1 MQSSV
6 AVCMMKKSCE
16 NSGKLFTGMD
26 SGVKLEIS
34 MSPNGSSLSSQ
45 ADSQHLKISRPKL
58 RRARK
63 PRVLLVTPELGES
76 SLLSRHGRV
85 APCAKA
91 GGLADVSA
99 LLLDTLSDCGL
110 DVHVALPHFR
120 TILQTNGKEVSRRLH
135 LCQDREFFYR
145 RSVYDGNPE
154 SNLRAALAFQRDV
167 IHYVMPKVRPD
178 MVHCHDWMT
187 GLVPAAAR
195 AMGIPSLFTVHNL
208 HDELTSLSHVED
220 RGVDAAN
227 FWRHLYYGYYPSSY
241 DQTRGNNAI
250 SLLGSGILAAD
261 HMNTVSDSFLHEL
274 SVGGHGA
281 TGPVVE
287 AVRGKI
293 AAGRAHGILNGVSPS
308 VSPAHDSR
316 IAESYD
322 EASHVAG
329 KARNKLALQRAVGL
343 EEDEEAPILFW
354 PSRLDPTQKGCQL
367 LAEILYRLVSDY
379 WALGLQVVFVADGP
393 FQPHFRHIAEFHGLQ
408 QRIAVKGFNE
418 SLSRLGYAGS
428 DYTLMPSA
436 YEPCGLSQMIALR
449 YGSLPIVHAT
459 GGLRDTIQHADPVHR
474 TGNGFVFETHDA
486 RGLRW
491 AIDQAM
497 RFHIRPAA
505 ERTAHVRQVMS
516 DAKDAFAPASM
527 TDRYL
532 GIYRNLLE
540 LKVS

>member
-1 MQSSV
+1 
-6 AVCMMKKSCE
+6 
-16 NSGKLFTGMD
+16 
-26 SGVKLEIS
+26 

-45 ADSQHLKISRPKL
+45 ADSQHLKTLRPKL

-99 LLLDTLSDCGL
+99 LLLDTLSDSGL
-110 DVHVALPHFR
+110 DVHVVLPHFR

-227 FWRHLYYGYYPSSY
+227 FWKHLYYGYYPCSY
-241 DQTRGNNAI
+241 DQTRRDNAI

-261 HMNTVSDSFLHEL
+261 HMNTVSGSFLHEL

-281 TGPVVE
+281 TWPVTE

-293 AAGRAHGILNGVSPS
+293 AAGRAHGILNGISPA
-308 VSPAHDSR
+308 VSPALDRR
-316 IAESYD
+316 IEESYD
-322 EASHVAG
+322 ETTHVAG

-343 EEDEEAPILFW
+343 EEDEEAPVLFW

-367 LAEILYRLVSDY
+367 LADILYRVVSDY

-393 FQPHFRHIAEFHGLQ
+393 FQPHFRRIAEFHGLQ
-408 QRIAVKGFNE
+408 NRIAVKGFNE

-459 GGLRDTIQHADPVHR
+459 GGLRDTIQHVDPVHR
-474 TGNGFVFETHDA
+474 KGNGFVFETHNA
-486 RGLRW
+486 SGLRW

-497 RFHIRPAA
+497 RFHIRPVA
-505 ERTAHVRQVMS
+505 ERAAHVRQVMS
-516 DAKDAFAPASM
+516 DAKEAFAPASM

-532 GIYRNLLE
+532 SIYRNLLE

>member
-1 MQSSV
+1 
-6 AVCMMKKSCE
+6 
-16 NSGKLFTGMD
+16 
-26 SGVKLEIS
+26 
-34 MSPNGSSLSSQ
+34 
-45 ADSQHLKISRPKL
+45 
-58 RRARK
+58 
-63 PRVLLVTPELGES
+63 
-76 SLLSRHGRV
+76 
-85 APCAKA
+85 
-91 GGLADVSA
+91 VSA
-99 LLLDTLSDCGL
+99 LLLDTLADSGL

-120 TILQTNGKEVSRRLH
+120 TLLQTNGKDISRRLH

-178 MVHCHDWMT
+178 VVHCHDWMT

-195 AMGIPSLFTVHNL
+195 AAGIPSLFTVHNL

-220 RGVDAAN
+220 RGVDAAK
-227 FWRHLYYGYYPSSY
+227 FWRQLYYGYYPETY
-241 DQTRGNNAI
+241 DQTRRDNPI

-261 HMNTVSDSFLHEL
+261 EMNTVSGSFLHEL

-281 TGPVVE
+281 TRPVID

-293 AAGRAHGILNGVSPS
+293 AAGRAHGILNGISS
-308 VSPAHDSR
+308 ETSPARDGR
-316 IAESYD
+316 IAAPYD
-322 EASHVAG
+322 ESNHVMG
-329 KARNKLALQRAVGL
+329 KARNKLALQRAMGL

-354 PSRLDPTQKGCQL
+354 PSRLDPAQKGCQL
-367 LAEILYRLVSDY
+367 LADILYRVVSDY

-393 FQPHFRHIAEFHGLQ
+393 FQPHFKRIAEFHGLQ
-408 QRIAVKGFNE
+408 KRIAVKPFHE

-436 YEPCGLSQMIALR
+436 YEPCGLSQMVALR

-459 GGLRDTIQHADPVHR
+459 GGLRDTVRHVNPANR

-486 RGLRW
+486 AGLRW

-497 RFHIRPAA
+497 LFHIRPAG
-505 ERTAHVRQVMS
+505 ERTAHVRQVMTE
-516 DAKDAFAPASM
+516 AKEAFAPATM

-532 GIYRNLLE
+532 RIYRNLFD
-540 LKVS
+540 LKAT